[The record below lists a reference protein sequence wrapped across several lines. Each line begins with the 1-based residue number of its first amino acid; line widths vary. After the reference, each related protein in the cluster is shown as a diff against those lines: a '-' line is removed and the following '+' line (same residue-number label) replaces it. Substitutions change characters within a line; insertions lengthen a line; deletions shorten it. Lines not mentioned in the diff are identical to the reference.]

1 MKASY
6 KEIIECLKDLIE
18 TQDFIIIPEF
28 GALVM
33 QMESAEFSIAQNV
46 LFPPHKNI
54 TFNPLLKHNDG
65 VLIAEIQK
73 KLGIE
78 YVLAQTMVQH
88 FVQSLKV
95 LLETKSRAD
104 IEGIGYFYRDI
115 EGNVLFES
123 QLNPFYLSESFGLS
137 PISVIPI
144 SREKEEVFVSTEKAS
159 AKVIRFQ
166 HRNIYKAAVVLVI
179 ASLLFVYWWRNAG
192 DIKNSWANLFG
203 TRSAKMSI
211 YVNTTRYP
219 VIRNKYDRFELL
231 KEAPIVNTTSE
242 ENNTSVEN
250 TIKSV
255 DKKEVDNRIKG
266 RFSVVV
272 GCFKL
277 EANAQRLFQ
286 QFAQKGIH
294 ASIKWNNEKQLYVV
308 SIGQF
313 TTKEAAVEE
322 LNRLKLKGILS
333 DAWVK
338 EEK

>member
-6 KEIIECLKDLIE
+6 KEIIGSLKDLIE

-78 YVLAQTMVQH
+78 YVLAQTIVQH

-203 TRSAKMSI
+203 TRSTKMSI

-219 VIRNKYDRFELL
+219 VIRKKYDRFELL

-250 TIKSV
+250 AIKSGV
-255 DKKEVDNRIKG
+255 KKEVDNRVKG

-277 EANAQRLFQ
+277 EANAQKLFQ

-294 ASIKWNNEKQLYVV
+294 VSIKWNNEKQLYVV

-322 LNRLKLKGILS
+322 LNKLKLKGILS

>member
-179 ASLLFVYWWRNAG
+179 ATLLFVYWWRNAG

-203 TRSAKMSI
+203 TRSTKMSI
-211 YVNTTRYP
+211 HVNPTRYP
-219 VIRNKYDRFELL
+219 VIRKKYDRFELL

-250 TIKSV
+250 AIKSV

>member
-1 MKASY
+1 MKNSY

-18 TQDFIIIPEF
+18 TQDFVIIPEF

-33 QMESAEFSIAQNV
+33 RMEPAEFSIAQNV

-65 VLIAEIQK
+65 VLIAEVQK

-95 LLETKSRAD
+95 LLETKSRSD
-104 IEGIGYFYRDI
+104 IEGIGYFYKDM
-115 EGNVLFES
+115 EGNILFES

-137 PISVIPI
+137 PICVIPI
-144 SREKEEVFVSTEKAS
+144 SREKEEVFVSTEKPS

-166 HRNIYKAAVVLVI
+166 SKNIYKAAVVLVI
-179 ASLLFVYWWRNAG
+179 ASLIFIYWWRNAR

-203 TRSAKMSI
+203 VRSAKMSI

-219 VIRNKYDRFELL
+219 VICKKYDRFEFF
-231 KEAPIVNTTSE
+231 KEDPIIKTKWSENT
-242 ENNTSVEN
+242 TSVEN

-255 DKKEVDNRIKG
+255 DKKEVVNHFKSY
-266 RFSVVV
+266 FSVVV
-272 GCFKL
+272 GCFKS
-277 EANAQRLFQ
+277 ESNAKRLSQ
-286 QFAQKGIH
+286 QFAKKEIQ

-322 LNRLKLKGILS
+322 LQRLKLKGILS